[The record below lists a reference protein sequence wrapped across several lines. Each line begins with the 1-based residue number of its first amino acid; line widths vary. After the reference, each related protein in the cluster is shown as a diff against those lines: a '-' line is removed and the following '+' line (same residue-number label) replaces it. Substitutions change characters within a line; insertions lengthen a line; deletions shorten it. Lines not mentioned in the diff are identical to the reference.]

1 MPLLISVHILRSLN
15 HKYGDQPLFALQ
27 HKKKTFPKSLS
38 FKHNN
43 LVATYSYYEE
53 ILLKSTE
60 KHTCQRQA
68 FRKRLMISFHSS
80 KPIYF
85 LLSWSALPLPLEVRQ
100 LLSADARI
108 K

>member
-1 MPLLISVHILRSLN
+1 METNLYLHCNIKRKHSPKVSVSN
-15 HKYGDQPLFALQ
+15 
-27 HKKKTFPKSLS
+27 
-38 FKHNN
+38 NN